1 MGSVMEIT
9 DETFA
14 EEVERSQ
21 GLAMVD
27 FWASWCMPCRL
38 VAPAVAEL
46 AKQYADKLKVGKV
59 DVDANQ
65 ATAMRFNI
73 RSIPTILFFKD
84 GEVVDVVVGAVP
96 KQALEKKIQ
105 QHLS

>member
-1 MGSVMEIT
+1 MEIT